1 VALRNGSRLRR
12 LLMTGLAAAVT
23 VACAGPTHS
32 RGDYELKL
40 ANTAEALESSAQTV
54 VMAAGLIEDDR
65 AFQPYTAAV
74 ISQAEDDATS
84 VQQTF
89 GSRQPPDEASDRLR
103 QRAEKTIDDVVS
115 AITDARVAIRGSDL
129 ADLQTAARQIQ
140 DLLPDL
146 QDLEEV

>member
-1 VALRNGSRLRR
+1 VALRDAGRMHR
-12 LLMTGLAAAVT
+12 LLVT
-23 VACAGPTHS
+23 LLLTTATAACAGPTHS

-54 VMAAGLIEDDR
+54 VMAAGLIQDGR
-65 AFQPYTAAV
+65 AFQPYTADV

-89 GSRQPPDEASDRLR
+89 GSRQPPDDASDQLR
-103 QRAEKTIDDVVS
+103 HRAEKTIDDVVS
-115 AITDARVAIRGSDL
+115 AITDARVAIRASDL
-129 ADLQTAARQIQ
+129 VDLEAAAQQIQ
-140 DLLPDL
+140 DLLPAL